1 MTPPQPLL
9 LSLPSPDLHMV
20 FYNLHDVSVFHFHL
34 TLKIRPQREIAY
46 FSDGEKFSLRAID

>member
-9 LSLPSPDLHMV
+9 LSPPPPDLHMV

-34 TLKIRPQREIAY
+34 ILKIRPQREIAY
-46 FSDGEKFSLRAID
+46 FPDGEKFSL